1 MYKIATLNKISPKGL
16 KKLGDKYALTDD
28 INSADGIL
36 VRSQDMLEMEFS
48 PQLLAI
54 ARAGAGVNN
63 IPLDRCAEKG
73 IVVFNA
79 PGANANAVKELVLT
93 AMLAEARNLY
103 DGMHWVHKLATKG
116 DPGEIGLV
124 KAVEKGKGQFAGRE
138 IAGKKICV
146 IGLGAIGV
154 LVANACEALGME
166 VVGYAPFM
174 TVRAAHDMSNTVP
187 FRTDLDS
194 VIGDCDY
201 VTVHVPASPQTNGM
215 INADIIQSMKNGA
228 ILLNFS
234 RDKLVDEDA
243 VLKALDEGKLKK
255 YITDFPNDKIVGHEN
270 IIYIPHLGASTG
282 EAEDNCAILAVEE
295 IKNYIEN
302 GNIENSVNFPACSLG
317 KFISGNGKSRICILN
332 KNVPGIL
339 GEITGMLAAMNINIA
354 NMVNQ
359 SKDNYAYTMVD
370 TDALVDE
377 ASIIKQLAADD
388 GIIRVRVIQ

>member
-16 KKLGDKYALTDD
+16 KNLGDKYALTDD
-28 INSADGIL
+28 IDSACGIL
-36 VRSQDMLEMEFS
+36 VRSQDMLEMQFS
-48 PQLLAI
+48 YELLAI

-116 DPGEIGLV
+116 GAGEMGIA
-124 KAVEKGKGQFAGRE
+124 KAVEKGKGQFAGHE
-138 IAGKKICV
+138 ISGKKICV

-154 LVANACEALGME
+154 LVCNACEALGME
-166 VVGYAPFM
+166 VIGYAPFM
-174 TVRAAHDMSNTVP
+174 TVRAAHDMSSTVP
-187 FRTDLDS
+187 FTTDLDS

-201 VTVHVPASPQTNGM
+201 VTIHVPASPQTNHM
-215 INADIIQSMKNGA
+215 INAEVIGRMKKGA

-243 VLKALDEGKLKK
+243 VLEALDSGRLSK

-270 IIYIPHLGASTG
+270 ITYIPHLGASTG

-295 IKNYIEN
+295 LKNYLEN

-317 KFISGNGKSRICILN
+317 KFVPGNGHSRICILN

-339 GEITGMLAAMNINIA
+339 GDITGMLADMNINIA

-359 SKDNYAYTMVD
+359 SRNDYAYTMVD
-370 TDALVDE
+370 TDAIVDE
-377 ASIIKQLAADD
+377 AEISAQLAKNTGIIK
-388 GIIRVRVIQ
+388 VRVIK